1 MHRRI
6 LSAALAAAALVACNQ
21 PSSSKGPAKSGP
33 AVATG
38 NGITITA
45 EEFKARLD
53 EQSPFIRARYAALD
67 RKKEFLD
74 NLVRFEVLAKEA
86 ERQGLDKDPDVQN
99 TLRKIMVQK
108 LVKKNF
114 GDPNGAKDVPDAD
127 SQKYYDEHKD
137 EFQKAKRVR
146 LSAIVLNAAAGSK
159 ERAAKVAAAKKIV
172 TEVRAAEKAN
182 PSAFAAAVSKSS
194 EDQAAKATAGDLGF
208 RSADELEKS
217 YGKAAA
223 DAAFALKAGELSAP
237 LETPASVVVFK
248 STGVQEEINRP
259 FDQVKAQIAAR
270 LYREKKTKEFD
281 DLVKKLKD
289 DAKVAVNDAELEK
302 VQVAAAPAG
311 GPGMGGG
318 MPGMPPAM
326 PGLGGGAAGG
336 MPGMP
341 PGGAPHGGPPGAP
354 HGAPPAP
361 PPAPPVSK

>member
-1 MHRRI
+1 MPRRI
-6 LSAALAAAALVACNQ
+6 LAVGLAVAALTACTQ
-21 PSSSKGPAKSGP
+21 PSSKPAAKSGP

-99 TLRKIMVQK
+99 TLRKVMVQK
-108 LVKKNF
+108 LVQKNF
-114 GDPNGAKDVPDAD
+114 GDPNGAKDLPDAE

-146 LSAIVLNAAAGSK
+146 LSAIVLNAPAGSK
-159 ERAAKVAAAKKIV
+159 ERGAKLAAARKVVAEV
-172 TEVRAAEKAN
+172 TAAEKTN
-182 PSAFAAAVSKSS
+182 PAAFGAAVGKHS

-208 RSADELEKS
+208 RSLEELEKS

-223 DAAFALKAGELSAP
+223 EAAFALKAGALSAP
-237 LETPASVVVFK
+237 LETPAAVVIFK
-248 STGVQEEINRP
+248 ATGVQEEVNRP

-281 DLVKKLKD
+281 ELVKKLKE
-289 DAKVAVNDAELEK
+289 DAKVSVNDAELEK
-302 VQVAAAPAG
+302 IVVAAAPAG
-311 GPGMGGG
+311 GPGMPGMPPGMGGGMGGGMPGG
-318 MPGMPPAM
+318 MPGMPPA
-326 PGLGGGAAGG
+326 
-336 MPGMP
+336 
-341 PGGAPHGGPPGAP
+341 GPPGAP
-354 HGAPPAP
+354 HGAPHGGPPMP